1 MVLQGVI
8 SQQLIPSKAGGVVP
22 AFEVM
27 KVNNAISN
35 LIRES
40 KAHQIDSVI
49 YSSAA
54 EGMISMDSYLFNMVR
69 EGKIEEETAISY
81 TANREQMSKRLQ
93 TLR

>member
-1 MVLQGVI
+1 MI
-8 SQQLIPSKAGGVVP
+8 P

-49 YSSAA
+49 FSSAS
-54 EGMISMDSYLFNMVR
+54 EGMISMDTYLLNMVR
-69 EGKIEEETAISY
+69 DGKIDRQEAINFS
-81 TANREQMSKRLQ
+81 TNSDQMEKRLQ
-93 TLR
+93 AIK